1 MANKI
6 IHKHSSVITDNKAK
20 LPTSEQLDY
29 GELAVN
35 FAAGVETISLKNSSD
50 EIVEFKSNEYYETII
65 NNAEGRLETLEGNQ
79 VTEST
84 VSGWGFTKNTG
95 TYSKPTGG
103 IPKTDMDGGVQS
115 SLGKADTASQGYK
128 VFEVNVTANTSLT
141 SVTFNTNPYNE
152 ISYEYSANKV
162 LPVLKLKS
170 TYLNTI
176 LPLVKDGDEFHG
188 HGLYNNNRI
197 IKVIVRSN
205 NSTISVDT
213 YLQSVPS
220 EYITETELNTV
231 VNNATVELDKKVD
244 KETFNAIVSGDATS
258 AIESFKEVTAFLEG
272 IEDSENLDSII
283 ASIEQQIADIAGRKA
298 YELVDL
304 GSLSK
309 GDNDYYT
316 IDSSVYIELN
326 VIWNKGVLPIC
337 RVILNNDTTSV
348 SFIVVK
354 HNSEFIGYAHKQQNG
369 LLHFSLY
376 VDSNGGQIH
385 SHYEQE
391 LLKSGENI
399 KTINGESVL
408 GSGDI
413 IISDTKVTNTVNT
426 STKYYIT
433 GTTGNTTNT
442 NTQIFDTN
450 VYVDAEAGLLV
461 SKKVKSEKYE
471 GVNCYASGD
480 NTHAEGVGTMAIGIE
495 SHAEGHETE
504 AGGDYS
510 HAEGISTNS
519 IGEASHAEGDETI
532 SRGKQSHAEGH
543 KTEAIGS
550 SSHAEGK
557 NTVARGAHSHAEGE
571 ETIAGGQYG
580 NGGTYG
586 DNSHAEGVST
596 KAIADASHAEGWN
609 TQAGEMVDDL
619 ISGNYS
625 HAEGDS
631 TKATGWSSHAE
642 GKSTVASGD
651 YSHSEGD
658 QCQALAISSHAEG
671 CQTKTERVSSNGVN
685 VYYAHAEG
693 FGTIA
698 AGSNSHAEGYQTK
711 TYANNSHAEG
721 HFSEAHG
728 DGSHAEGYNTIA
740 NSIASHAEGY
750 GTVTNNVAEHACGR
764 YNVSNQGDT
773 SADNT
778 IFSVGIGN
786 ESVHK
791 NGLEVRENG
800 DVYIQKDGSCI
811 MLQGELSNVL
821 KQTDVDNA
829 LSETSTNPLQNKI
842 IYSLANQL
850 LAQVDAKQDE
860 LVSGTNIKTINGG
873 SVLGS
878 GNINLQPTLVSG
890 TNIKRINGKDILGSG
905 NITISMPNMANYYTK
920 SEIDSMFGDINK
932 VLESIVNGG
941 NYGYSAAGYSEDDL
955 LNILN
960 EILA

>member
-1 MANKI
+1 
-6 IHKHSSVITDNKAK
+6 
-20 LPTSEQLDY
+20 
-29 GELAVN
+29 
-35 FAAGVETISLKNSSD
+35 
-50 EIVEFKSNEYYETII
+50 
-65 NNAEGRLETLEGNQ
+65 
-79 VTEST
+79 
-84 VSGWGFTKNTG
+84 
-95 TYSKPTGG
+95 
-103 IPKTDMDGGVQS
+103 
-115 SLGKADTASQGYK
+115 
-128 VFEVNVTANTSLT
+128 
-141 SVTFNTNPYNE
+141 
-152 ISYEYSANKV
+152 V
-162 LPVLKLKS
+162 LPVLNLKS
-170 TYLNTI
+170 AYLNTI
-176 LPLVKDGDEFHG
+176 LPLVYDGREFHG

-197 IKVIVRSN
+197 IKVVVNSYG
-205 NSTISVDT
+205 STISVDT

-220 EYITETELNTV
+220 EYVTETELN
-231 VNNATVELDKKVD
+231 KKVD
-244 KETFNAIVSGDATS
+244 KETGKGLSTEDFTTQLKTKLDSLKNYDDTEINT
-258 AIESFKEVTAFLEG
+258 AIETLRSEFDAVVKGDTSTAIKTFNEVIAFLEG

-283 ASIEQQIADIAGRKA
+283 GSIEQQIAGKMNKVTLASVATSGS
-298 YELVDL
+298 YNDL
-304 GSLSK
+304 SDKPL
-309 GDNDYYT
+309 
-316 IDSSVYIELN
+316 
-326 VIWNKGVLPIC
+326 
-337 RVILNNDTTSV
+337 
-348 SFIVVK
+348 F
-354 HNSEFIGYAHKQQNG
+354 
-369 LLHFSLY
+369 
-376 VDSNGGQIH
+376 
-385 SHYEQE
+385 
-391 LLKSGENI
+391 
-399 KTINGESVL
+399 
-408 GSGDI
+408 
-413 IISDTKVTNTVNT
+413 SDTKVTNTVNT

-442 NTQIFDTN
+442 NTQVFDTN

-461 SKKVKSEKYE
+461 SNKLKSEKYE

-609 TQAGEMVDDL
+609 TQAGEIDDDGFL
-619 ISGNYS
+619 YGNYS

-850 LAQVDAKQDE
+850 LAQVNAKQDTLVSGTNIKTINGNSILSSGNLNLITPTDVDSE
-860 LVSGTNIKTINGG
+860 LSETSTNPLQNKTIYGLANQLSEQVGSKQDTLVSGTNIKTINGG

-905 NITISMPNMANYYTK
+905 NITISMPNMSNYYTK

-932 VLESIVNGG
+932 VLEGIVNGG